1 MVNVIAPN
9 MNHITVMNT
18 LGQVVYDTDA
28 EGDQFV
34 LDMSQYESG
43 MYMVRVSTENGTIV
57 KRVNV
62 VK

>member
-1 MVNVIAPN
+1 MKKNLFLIVCFN
-9 MNHITVMNT
+9 
-18 LGQVVYDTDA
+18 DA